1 MLFILDVTNRSSG
14 RPIKDFNFSSERSKR
29 RKTLE
34 LRSSVPS
41 IQLTHVASSS
51 LFNAGNNAG
60 TLVKEMIST
69 PTRAKKNLKKWKD
82 AEQNQT
88 EMSPEEALAYIM
100 ECNMSVDSYNKTR

>member
-14 RPIKDFNFSSERSKR
+14 RLIKDFNFSSERSKR

-41 IQLTHVASSS
+41 IQLTHAASSS
-51 LFNAGNNAG
+51 LFNAGNIEAG

-69 PTRAKKNLKKWKD
+69 PTRAKK
-82 AEQNQT
+82 
-88 EMSPEEALAYIM
+88 I
-100 ECNMSVDSYNKTR
+100 